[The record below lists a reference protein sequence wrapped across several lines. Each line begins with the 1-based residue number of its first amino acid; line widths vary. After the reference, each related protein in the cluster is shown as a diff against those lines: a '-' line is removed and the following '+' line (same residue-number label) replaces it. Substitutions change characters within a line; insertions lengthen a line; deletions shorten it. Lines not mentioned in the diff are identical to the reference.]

1 MGRLPLLLLSLS
13 MALLAGCAG
22 TLQHAPSAPPTALF
36 ADAAFKPPSEP
47 IGSGDLFS
55 LSPEM
60 RAYLRS
66 PAFAARLR
74 EHGQKQGLLEA
85 LYSKGELQLE
95 YDSRVTRS
103 AAGTFAARS
112 GNCLSL
118 VIMTAA
124 FARELGLN
132 VRFQSVDTDELW
144 SRDGGLYMVSTHV
157 NIALGRRNAPGN
169 YSSDAQSMLVV
180 DFVPPP
186 AAARMRTRELDEQ
199 DITVLFLN
207 NRAVEALVDGRVDD
221 AYWWA
226 RSAVADNPHDAAA
239 YNTLG
244 VIHQRHGDQALAE
257 RAFRAAL
264 EREPENLP
272 VLQNLGPLLAAQ
284 GRAAEAQE
292 LARRAAAIQPTPP
305 YHYFDQGMTAL
316 RQGDFENARRMF
328 EREVRRAPYSDEFHF
343 WLAVAYLQL
352 GDAGQARE
360 QLALAV
366 QHSARGDMRELYSAK
381 LSHLRRLDASRI
393 KLQ

>member
-1 MGRLPLLLLSLS
+1 MERLLLSLF

-22 TLQHAPSAPPTALF
+22 LAPPSSPTAALF
-36 ADAAFKPPSEP
+36 ADASFQAPSETV
-47 IGSGDLFS
+47 GSQDLFD

-60 RAYLRS
+60 RAHLRS

-74 EHGQKQGLLEA
+74 ERGPKQGLVDA

-103 AAGTFAARS
+103 AAGTYAARS

-124 FARELGLN
+124 FARELGLK
-132 VRFQSVDTDELW
+132 VRFQSVNTDEMW
-144 SRDGGLYMVSTHV
+144 SRDGGLYMVATHV
-157 NIALGRRNAPGN
+157 NIALGRRDAPGN

-186 AAARMRTRELDEQ
+186 KDARMRTRELDET
-199 DITVLFLN
+199 DIEILFLN
-207 NRAVEALVDGRVDD
+207 NRAVETMVAGRIDD

-226 RSAVADNPHDAAA
+226 RSAVAQSPRDATA

-244 VIHQRHGDQALAE
+244 VIYQRHGDQAMAE

-272 VLQNLGPLLAAQ
+272 VLQNLGPMLAAQ
-284 GRAAEAQE
+284 GRTEEAQA

-316 RQGDFENARRMF
+316 RQGDYDAARRLF
-328 EREVRRAPYSDEFHF
+328 EREVQRAPYSDEFHF
-343 WLAVAYLQL
+343 WLAIAYLQL
-352 GDAGQARE
+352 GEPGQARE

-366 QHSARGDMRELYSAK
+366 QHSARGDMRELYSTK
-381 LSHLRRLDASRI
+381 LAHLRRQSANSI
-393 KLQ
+393 KIQ